1 MQFEAAVSMIKKSC
15 GILETRVGVVLFD
28 VGCVRH
34 ESVILR
40 ASTYRPRKFYVSSN
54 KEEGAT

>member
-1 MQFEAAVSMIKKSC
+1 MSMIKKSC

-28 VGCVRH
+28 VGCGRH

-54 KEEGAT
+54 KEEGEGAT